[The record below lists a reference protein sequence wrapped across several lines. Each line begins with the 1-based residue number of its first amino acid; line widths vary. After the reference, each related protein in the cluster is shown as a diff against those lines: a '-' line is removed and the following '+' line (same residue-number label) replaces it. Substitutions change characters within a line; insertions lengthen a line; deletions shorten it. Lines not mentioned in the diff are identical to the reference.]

1 MNLGWLGVGMMGYG
15 LWGYRRQIGWLILIV
30 IAYTIISAILPYLLI
45 GLGVLLLIFIIF
57 IVKASRDQ
65 IKAKDADEII
75 TSASSKS
82 QSIASTVEKFHSQNM
97 NNANII
103 ALSHGITSGLASG
116 STKEQIAQEAN
127 IEPNDVASL
136 LRLEYYRKI
145 ILGKLNPE
153 QESKKSQSRIKLAG
167 IITIILHALI
177 ALLCFVILFT
187 PSYKITT
194 TNDSIKR
201 IPVYDKPMANSP
213 IVTAIE
219 NPALYYEWTIKKIID
234 MNGKEIEASETKGSW
249 YYIDGRNDKQ
259 KIQGWVQGRYFRDP
273 LESTT
278 MHSVLE
284 FFILTHIIGIAGIV
298 MLMVNVKGKAP
309 YILSLIGSL
318 NLLMFICF
326 IVLYMHIKRRNIE
339 YNTLMMK
346 FKPAPA

>member
-30 IAYTIISAILPYLLI
+30 IAYTILSAILPYLLI

-82 QSIASTVEKFHSQNM
+82 QSIASTVEKLHSQNM

-116 STKEQIAQEAN
+116 STKEQIAHEAN
-127 IEPNDVASL
+127 IDPNDVASL

-145 ILGKLNPE
+145 ILGKSNPE
-153 QESKKSQSRIKLAG
+153 QESKKSQSRIKLVG
-167 IITIILHALI
+167 ILTIILHALTASMI
-177 ALLCFVILFT
+177 MVYLFN
-187 PSYKITT
+187 PPIKISIV
-194 TNDSIKR
+194 NDSIKR
-201 IPVYDKPMANSP
+201 IPVHENYITSST
-213 IVTAIE
+213 IVSTID
-219 NPALYYEWTIKKIID
+219 NPAFYDEWTIQKMID
-234 MNGKEIEASETKGSW
+234 TNGKEIQPTTAKGGW
-249 YYIDGRNDKQ
+249 YYLSFKKDKQ
-259 KIQGWVQGRYFRDP
+259 KIQGWVQGHYFKDP
-273 LESTT
+273 LEST
-278 MHSVLE
+278 SGSRIFSIFV
-284 FFILTHIIGIAGIV
+284 LTHIIGIAGII
-298 MLMVNVKGKAP
+298 MLMVNTKGKAP

-326 IVLYMHIKRRNIE
+326 IVLYMYMKQRNIE
-339 YNTLMMK
+339 YNNLMMK
-346 FKPAPA
+346 LRPAPA